1 MKKYLI
7 LFIVLLMALS
17 VNVGTVRA
25 QGERNETR
33 AQMKERVEAMRM
45 EAKQKMNALR
55 VQIKGEKDAAQAK
68 IKELRITG
76 REQAL
81 TRFDTAVERI
91 NNLRNKVDA
100 YILTL
105 EAKGLDTAEAKSFLT
120 TANAK
125 LNDATAKIAEM
136 NALLSASI
144 NQLSKEDKTNL
155 VTLAQ
160 DTQKLVRE
168 AHLALVDAVKSLKDI
183 VKKKV
188 TEPEPAPVE

>member
-7 LFIVLLMALS
+7 LFVVLLMALS
-17 VNVGTVRA
+17 VNVRAVRA
-25 QGERNETR
+25 QGERNEVR

-45 EAKQKMNALR
+45 EAKQKMDALR
-55 VQIKGEKDAAQAK
+55 VQIKGEKDAAKAR

-91 NNLRNKVDA
+91 NNLKNKVDA

-105 EAKGLDTAEAKSFLT
+105 EAKGLDTAEAKSFLA

-144 NQLSKEDKTNL
+144 DELSKENRTKL

-160 DTQKLVRE
+160 DTQKLIRE
-168 AHLALVDAVKSLKDI
+168 AHLALGDAVKSLKDA
-183 VKKKV
+183 VRKKV
-188 TEPEPAPVE
+188 EELRQTPAE